1 VHLDGSDQLILE
13 AAVLEY
19 LPVVLAH
26 QLEAGL
32 EFTDPLAHRAVL
44 LLHESDIFP
53 LLVLL
58 LELPLELQD
67 LSLGV
72 LDVFTVLGLELP
84 QFGHQKCVLKLQI

>member
-26 QLEAGL
+26 QLEARL
-32 EFTDPLAHRAVL
+32 KFTDPLAHRAVL
-44 LLHESDIFP
+44 LLHESDILP

-58 LELPLELQD
+58 LELPLELED
-67 LSLGV
+67 LSFSILN
-72 LDVFTVLGLELP
+72 VFTVLGLELP
-84 QFGHQKCVLKLQI
+84 KFGHQESVLVL